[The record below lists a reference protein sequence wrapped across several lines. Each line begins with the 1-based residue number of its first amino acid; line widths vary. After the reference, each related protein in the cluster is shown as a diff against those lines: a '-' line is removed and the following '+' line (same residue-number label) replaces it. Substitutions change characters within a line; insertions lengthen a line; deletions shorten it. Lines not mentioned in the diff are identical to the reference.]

1 MTCFCI
7 GRGSFKEA
15 LRKGDVAVALA
26 HLENDPL
33 FTARAHFSNGDTLW
47 HIAAAGGH
55 LPLLQAIAA
64 RLSAVWPTPDQ
75 PVVLQPNPPFQRRS
89 NPFQRISDGLRG
101 RVPDPSRLPLAAFV
115 NTPNLLGQ
123 TALMRAC
130 KRGHT
135 GCIQFLLSIGAN
147 AWYRDRANCTVLH
160 YATLHDQGACIEVL
174 LQHPSSARPPAG
186 TRQSLVRLVDLPNFC
201 GYTAAHFA
209 AIAHKP
215 RAMAALL
222 AGGAN
227 IAARCWSEGNDWI
240 SGPAGST
247 PLHLAAR
254 RGDIEL
260 CKMVMS
266 HYLEIL
272 RDNGTPDPRLHSD
285 ARGMQPYHR
294 AAERGCRELAE
305 MLMPSTPLSYIFG
318 SDIVRLY
325 KVPKLNAL
333 ASAALQTSLLTQI
346 NEREAEATE
355 RRQLAT
361 QAAVAAARTAAA
373 GVVSSGGGGS
383 VTGAGPGSAVDPVP
397 VGGSAAAA
405 AAADRKSIS
414 RASSLVN
421 DAIRFVRRQSLG
433 RLDSL
438 RRRLH
443 GSEKLQGPEF
453 SQELRGI
460 SQQLNHVEGGSEAA
474 AGAQAGFSGYGGGR
488 GGGAG
493 TISGASGT
501 DSYTAATATWS
512 TGHPVVAFANGMILS
527 RTSAAVGA
535 GPAVEYDRKD
545 ALLSEAANGTAATGA
560 APLLLAGS
568 ERSALLGPMAV
579 GVAVES
585 TSQVPF
591 AAGSAAASAVLTLA
605 AAAAAAV
612 VSAGRTAAASVGGI
626 SPVRGSSFN
635 SEHLSFLPS
644 TSPQLLQRVGSGS
657 HGSAGPARPLTMKP
671 AASLPV
677 GTYANGSSDQ
687 GDRNVGAR
695 VVHATPASNTGG
707 PLATTLDSLA
717 GGSPPV
723 VTFRGIPGTAAYR
736 SASLP
741 MQALPPPLSFQQVVS
756 PFALPALQATSLA
769 RCSGTPLGG
778 SPRFSLNGDSGDGY
792 PGGCSPPL
800 MPTILSV
807 PGATSA
813 LQTVRECHPTDE
825 ADAHG
830 LDNVGME
837 GTSTLASQ
845 RAVWCA
851 PQALLG
857 PSGGSAFQGLDSLRR
872 PLAGPGTSAAA
883 ADADTAG
890 VIVVRRVSGEYI
902 TGRVVAGGSGDLI
915 GGSPGLGAMYLPGA
929 LGCETLGS
937 GSINRYRMGGCG
949 MSVTTGRPISGKLQV
964 SAGSCTTAGM
974 VVAAAGEVSA
984 FGGAAPG
991 TIGSDTSEDYCG
1003 VCFERPAFLHIKPC
1017 KHALCAECSRE
1028 VTRMVETQPPLCPF
1042 CRGIVHGFGC

>member
-1 MTCFCI
+1 
-7 GRGSFKEA
+7 
-15 LRKGDVAVALA
+15 
-26 HLENDPL
+26 
-33 FTARAHFSNGDTLW
+33 
-47 HIAAAGGH
+47 
-55 LPLLQAIAA
+55 
-64 RLSAVWPTPDQ
+64 
-75 PVVLQPNPPFQRRS
+75 
-89 NPFQRISDGLRG
+89 
-101 RVPDPSRLPLAAFV
+101 
-115 NTPNLLGQ
+115 
-123 TALMRAC
+123 
-130 KRGHT
+130 
-135 GCIQFLLSIGAN
+135 
-147 AWYRDRANCTVLH
+147 
-160 YATLHDQGACIEVL
+160 
-174 LQHPSSARPPAG
+174 
-186 TRQSLVRLVDLPNFC
+186 
-201 GYTAAHFA
+201 
-209 AIAHKP
+209 
-215 RAMAALL
+215 MAALL

-305 MLMPSTPLSYIFG
+305 
-318 SDIVRLY
+318 
-325 KVPKLNAL
+325 
-333 ASAALQTSLLTQI
+333 
-346 NEREAEATE
+346 
-355 RRQLAT
+355 
-361 QAAVAAARTAAA
+361 
-373 GVVSSGGGGS
+373 
-383 VTGAGPGSAVDPVP
+383 
-397 VGGSAAAA
+397 
-405 AAADRKSIS
+405 
-414 RASSLVN
+414 
-421 DAIRFVRRQSLG
+421 
-433 RLDSL
+433 
-438 RRRLH
+438 
-443 GSEKLQGPEF
+443 
-453 SQELRGI
+453 
-460 SQQLNHVEGGSEAA
+460 
-474 AGAQAGFSGYGGGR
+474 
-488 GGGAG
+488 
-493 TISGASGT
+493 
-501 DSYTAATATWS
+501 
-512 TGHPVVAFANGMILS
+512 
-527 RTSAAVGA
+527 
-535 GPAVEYDRKD
+535 
-545 ALLSEAANGTAATGA
+545 
-560 APLLLAGS
+560 
-568 ERSALLGPMAV
+568 
-579 GVAVES
+579 
-585 TSQVPF
+585 
-591 AAGSAAASAVLTLA
+591 
-605 AAAAAAV
+605 
-612 VSAGRTAAASVGGI
+612 
-626 SPVRGSSFN
+626 
-635 SEHLSFLPS
+635 
-644 TSPQLLQRVGSGS
+644 
-657 HGSAGPARPLTMKP
+657 
-671 AASLPV
+671 
-677 GTYANGSSDQ
+677 
-687 GDRNVGAR
+687 
-695 VVHATPASNTGG
+695 
-707 PLATTLDSLA
+707 
-717 GGSPPV
+717 
-723 VTFRGIPGTAAYR
+723 
-736 SASLP
+736 
-741 MQALPPPLSFQQVVS
+741 
-756 PFALPALQATSLA
+756 ATSLA

-1017 KHALCAECSRE
+1017 KHALCGGFRHVLRHHILPNELRIFVGIRSLLISISLSWNIRKTLLCLPFSAWWYRLALRVKGSTLRKWWWRRPIGKLLRYRLLSRIE
-1028 VTRMVETQPPLCPF
+1028 ERPA
-1042 CRGIVHGFGC
+1042 VHLTPVRS